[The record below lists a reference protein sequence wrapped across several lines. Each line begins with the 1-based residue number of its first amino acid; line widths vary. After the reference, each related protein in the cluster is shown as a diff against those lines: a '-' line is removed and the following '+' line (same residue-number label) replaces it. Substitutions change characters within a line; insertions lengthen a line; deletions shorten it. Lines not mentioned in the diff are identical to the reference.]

1 MQKERFG
8 ISAGNGA
15 GTVLVTVNETV
26 TVITSITDLKGKDLY
41 MLFTTNKHWE
51 RIQHLM
57 LNRVKD
63 MMAANA
69 KK

>member
-26 TVITSITDLKGKDLY
+26 TEITSITDLKGKDL
-41 MLFTTNKHWE
+41 FPQFKATKQWE
-51 RIQHLM
+51 QGQHLL

-63 MMAANA
+63 MMAANE
-69 KK
+69 K